1 MALSNRKKAMLRTQ
15 KRAGDMT
22 AEGILDGLPE
32 LQLSKDVEGT
42 VAANTIQVTGKV
54 FDGATMVV
62 VETFDQGANSTATVA
77 ASGGTAKAGNGTT
90 KVWLTPTAD
99 GTFKVNILNAGVEDN
114 LVIVTTNTGDVA
126 MLSLAFA

>member
-62 VETFDQGANSTATVA
+62 VETFDPGATSTATVA
-77 ASGGTAKAGNGTT
+77 ASGGTAKVGNGTT
-90 KVWLTPTAD
+90 KVWLTPNAD
-99 GTFKVNILNAGVEDN
+99 GSFKVNILNAGVEDN